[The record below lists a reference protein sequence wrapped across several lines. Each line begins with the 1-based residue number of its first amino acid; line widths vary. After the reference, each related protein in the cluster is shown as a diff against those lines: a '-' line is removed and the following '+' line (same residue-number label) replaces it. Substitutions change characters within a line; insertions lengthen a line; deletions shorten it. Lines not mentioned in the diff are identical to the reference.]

1 MFNAEKQVAAAQ
13 KAQAVHQLA
22 LDSRGSDAA
31 LAQNQGDMIKP
42 VPKHTLF
49 FVNKNPR
56 GYKFQYES
64 WYFLHGETL
73 RSAFG
78 SDLAKRLVDEGL
90 ILSDEIE
97 EDATEAEPVAPSNH
111 FQEKA
116 KSPIPQPLANE
127 PQEPA
132 TKPFASKNE
141 LPDKPAPKRINESKW
156 ASKKSNTVAGAGALT
171 NNRPSTRQGPP
182 L

>member
-1 MFNAEKQVAAAQ
+1 MLNAEKQAAAAQ
-13 KAQAVHQLA
+13 KARAIHQLA

-31 LAQNQGDMIKP
+31 LAQNQGELVKP

-56 GYKFQYES
+56 NYKYES

-97 EDATEAEPVAPSNH
+97 EDAAEADPVTPSNH
-111 FQEKA
+111 VQGKA
-116 KSPIPQPLANE
+116 KSPIPQPPANK

-132 TKPFASKNE
+132 IKLSASKDEAPN
-141 LPDKPAPKRINESKW
+141 KPTPKRIDESKW
-156 ASKKSNTVAGAGALT
+156 ASKKFNTVAGAGSLT
-171 NNRPSTRQGPP
+171 DNRPPTRQGPP